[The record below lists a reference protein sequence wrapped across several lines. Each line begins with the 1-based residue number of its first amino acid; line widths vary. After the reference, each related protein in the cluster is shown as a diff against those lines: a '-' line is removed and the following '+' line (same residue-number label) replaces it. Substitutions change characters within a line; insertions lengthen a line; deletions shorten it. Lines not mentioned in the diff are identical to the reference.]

1 MQNRCQN
8 FNIKKMII
16 KEPYK
21 NWTKFFIANKFYKL
35 KSNKITKIAYNY
47 FYFNKFISISYFRK
61 SCIQST
67 KCNSVFKF
75 FKMSRYLC
83 RLYASNGFFSG
94 IIKSSF

>member
-1 MQNRCQN
+1 MQNKCQN
-8 FNIKKMII
+8 FNIKKMIK

-21 NWTKFFIANKFYKL
+21 NWTKFFIANKSYKL
-35 KSNKITKIAYNY
+35 KSNKIIKIAYNY
-47 FYFNKFISISYFRK
+47 FYFYKFSSISYFRK
-61 SCIQST
+61 SCIKST